1 MCEYVAAGVACVTRA
16 VLTTPAAK
24 PLALASSSRVV
35 AGVPLPVPHLLT
47 SLLPL
52 ASVPGS
58 MATVLA
64 DMEMSSLFIFTP
76 VM

>member
-1 MCEYVAAGVACVTRA
+1 MACVTRA

-24 PLALASSSRVV
+24 PLALASSSKVV
-35 AGVPLPVPHLLT
+35 AGVPLPVPHLLA
-47 SLLPL
+47 SLLPF

-64 DMEMSSLFIFTP
+64 DIEMTSLFILTP